1 MFRDVAFG
9 QYYPGGSFLHKMDA
23 RVKMVLSLVYLICIF
38 FIQSFFGFGVIFM
51 LLALI
56 VAVSKVPVRSVLKS
70 IKPILILLVF
80 TTLLNLFFN
89 LEGETLVQWW
99 IFRITTGGL
108 IFSAKMILRLVLLV
122 MGMSMLT
129 LTTTPVDLTAAIE
142 SLLKPLNVVHF
153 PVHELAFIMSIALR
167 LIPSIMEETDRII
180 RAQKARG
187 ADFESGNIFKRAK
200 AFIPILI
207 PMFIGAFKR
216 AEELAV
222 AMDARCYK
230 GAKGRTKMK
239 ILKCGW
245 RDAVGAVVLVLFFAA
260 VITLNYLEPALSASL
275 PWMFFGA

>member
-9 QYYPGGSFLHKMDA
+9 QYYPGDSFLHKMDA

-38 FIQSFFGFGVIFM
+38 FIQSFFGFGVIFV

-70 IKPILILLVF
+70 IKPILILLIF

-207 PMFIGAFKR
+207 PMFIGAFNR

-222 AMDARCYK
+222 AMVARCYK
-230 GAKGRTKMK
+230 GA
-239 ILKCGW
+239 
-245 RDAVGAVVLVLFFAA
+245 
-260 VITLNYLEPALSASL
+260 
-275 PWMFFGA
+275 

>member
-9 QYYPGGSFLHKMDA
+9 QYYPGDSFLHKMDA

-38 FIQSFFGFGVIFM
+38 FIQSFFGFGVIFF

-70 IKPILILLVF
+70 IKPILILLIF

>member
-9 QYYPGGSFLHKMDA
+9 QYYPGDSFLHKMDA

-38 FIQSFFGFGVIFM
+38 FIQSFFGFGVIFV

-70 IKPILILLVF
+70 IKPILILLIF

-207 PMFIGAFKR
+207 PMFIGAFMR

-260 VITLNYLEPALSASL
+260 VITLNYLEPTLSASL

>member
-9 QYYPGGSFLHKMDA
+9 QYYPGNSFLHKMDA

-38 FIQSFFGFGVIFM
+38 FIQSFFGFGVIFV

-56 VAVSKVPVRSVLKS
+56 VAVSRVPVRSVLKS
-70 IKPILILLVF
+70 IKPILILLIF

-260 VITLNYLEPALSASL
+260 VITLNYLEPTLSASL

>member
-9 QYYPGGSFLHKMDA
+9 QYYPGDSFLHKMDA

-38 FIQSFFGFGVIFM
+38 FIQSFFGFGVIFV

-70 IKPILILLVF
+70 IKPILILLIF

-230 GAKGRTKMK
+230 GAKGRRKMK

-245 RDAVGAVVLVLFFAA
+245 RHAVGAVVLVLFFAA
-260 VITLNYLEPALSASL
+260 VITLNYLEPTLSASL

>member
-9 QYYPGGSFLHKMDA
+9 QYYPGDSFLHKMDA

-38 FIQSFFGFGVIFM
+38 FIQSFFGFGIIFV

-56 VAVSKVPVRSVLKS
+56 VAVSRVPVRSVLKS
-70 IKPILILLVF
+70 IKPILILLIF

-260 VITLNYLEPALSASL
+260 VITLNYLEPTLSASL

>member
-9 QYYPGGSFLHKMDA
+9 QYYPGDSFLHKMDA

-38 FIQSFFGFGVIFM
+38 FIQSFFGFGVIFV

-70 IKPILILLVF
+70 IKPILILLIF

-167 LIPSIMEETDRII
+167 LIPSIMEETERII

-187 ADFESGNIFKRAK
+187 ADLESGNIFKRAK

-260 VITLNYLEPALSASL
+260 VITLNYLEPTLSASL

>member
-1 MFRDVAFG
+1 MRG
-9 QYYPGGSFLHKMDA
+9 NSFLHKMDA

-38 FIQSFFGFGVIFM
+38 FIQSFFGFGVIFV

-56 VAVSKVPVRSVLKS
+56 VAVSRVPVRSVLKS
-70 IKPILILLVF
+70 IKPILILLIF

-260 VITLNYLEPALSASL
+260 VITLNYLEPTLSASL

>member
-38 FIQSFFGFGVIFM
+38 FIQSFFGFGVIFV

-70 IKPILILLVF
+70 IKPILILLIF

-245 RDAVGAVVLVLFFAA
+245 RDAVGAVGLVLFFAA
-260 VITLNYLEPALSASL
+260 VITLNYLEPTLSASL

>member
-9 QYYPGGSFLHKMDA
+9 QYYPGNSFLHKMDA

-56 VAVSKVPVRSVLKS
+56 VAVSRVPVRSVLKS
-70 IKPILILLVF
+70 IKPILILLIF

>member
-9 QYYPGGSFLHKMDA
+9 QYYPGDSFLHKMDA

-38 FIQSFFGFGVIFM
+38 FIQSFFGFGVIFV

-70 IKPILILLVF
+70 ITPILILLIF

-260 VITLNYLEPALSASL
+260 VITLNYLEPTLSASL
-275 PWMFFGA
+275 AWMFFGA

>member
-9 QYYPGGSFLHKMDA
+9 QYYPGNSFLHKMDA

-38 FIQSFFGFGVIFM
+38 FIQSFFGFGIIFV

-56 VAVSKVPVRSVLKS
+56 VAVSRVPVRSVLKS
-70 IKPILILLVF
+70 IKPILILLIF

-260 VITLNYLEPALSASL
+260 VITLNYLEPTLSASL

>member
-9 QYYPGGSFLHKMDA
+9 QYYPGDSFLHKMDA

-38 FIQSFFGFGVIFM
+38 FIQSFFGFGVIFV
-51 LLALI
+51 LLAFI

-70 IKPILILLVF
+70 IKPILILLIF

>member
-9 QYYPGGSFLHKMDA
+9 QYYPGDSFLHKMDA

-38 FIQSFFGFGVIFM
+38 FIQSFFGFGVIFV

-70 IKPILILLVF
+70 IKPILILLIF

-108 IFSAKMILRLVLLV
+108 IFSAIMILRLVLLV

-129 LTTTPVDLTAAIE
+129 HTTTPVDLTAAIE

-260 VITLNYLEPALSASL
+260 VITLNYLEPTLSASL